1 MSLYIGKLSGRV
13 GRDELERVF
22 RRFGHCN
29 VQMKSEGYGFVVFD
43 FRKDAENALR
53 ALKGRNIC
61 GEPLTL
67 MWSKQQPKSHF
78 TKFDKGGGRSAHELQ
93 GGRVFDRLGY
103 GGKKQGFDGRRNHNM
118 SIVERGKSDDMS
130 GVKRGYNEDGFKDCG
145 GEKKDRGGDFPDEGG
160 GVVPNQEENGKCV
173 EPTHDLEIDYG
184 NGNTLEFDRYE
195 PSRCYDRK
203 NGKEDYSGSFRKVH
217 SQENVGRAQIGED
230 TLNCPN
236 GSKFQQT
243 CGEAGHKMQNCRKE
257 RTLRRK
263 YNRSEL
269 DDGKDDKI
277 DKRRR
282 VEDDIK
288 PVHGSW
294 VNPQS
299 NSDASLTSHQRDKWR
314 VSDSQHDCAPLRN
327 VSSLVTKE
335 ADIYQRKEYGGRKQ
349 SKNIIESPKR
359 SRAKISRQSVSSS
372 MLSDCSAYRSL
383 THSQSSKSL
392 PRPSPY
398 CRSRSVSSRA
408 HSSSPKLR
416 SSSKSQN
423 CRGKKLHSMSSSS
436 PTSLSG
442 SLDQPLLSS
451 PNKIQFNSKSSST
464 DADAALEPMDHMVA
478 QGQQIGST
486 MGLENLQS
494 KDSGIA
500 VNGQAAVSTTAVDA
514 TAKDQHEQVD
524 NNEDLTKPIVAGNLY
539 PRRVKEAEGFQNSGT
554 LMVDDIDITTEV
566 QKPTLETHINS
577 SSGRSTIISTEEMHM
592 VLSKSGLDLP
602 KGHEI
607 KLTTDDF
614 FGAARLWP
622 WYIIYYRR
630 LKKGPISIE
639 NYARRVAQ
647 NQEFGIVDKYIR
659 SSSGW
664 GEFSL
669 EHS

>member
-1 MSLYIGKLSGRV
+1 MSLYIVKLSERV

-29 VQMKSEGYGFVVFD
+29 VQVKREGYGFVVFD
-43 FRKDAENALR
+43 FYKDAEKALR
-53 ALKGRNIC
+53 ELKGRNIC

-67 MWSKQQPKSHF
+67 MWSNKQPKSHF
-78 TKFDKGGGRSAHELQ
+78 TKFDKGGGRSVHDLQ
-93 GGRVFDRLGY
+93 GGRISDRLGY
-103 GGKKQGFDGRRNHNM
+103 RGKKQGFDGRRNHNM
-118 SIVERGKSDDMS
+118 SIVERGKFDDVS
-130 GVKRGYNEDGFKDCG
+130 GEKRGYNEDGFKDCDRE
-145 GEKKDRGGDFPDEGG
+145 EKVRRGDFPDEGG
-160 GVVPNQEENGKCV
+160 GVVVPNQDEDGKCDD
-173 EPTHDLEIDYG
+173 PTHYLAIDYG
-184 NGNTLEFDRYE
+184 NEKTLEFDRYE
-195 PSRCYDRK
+195 PSCCYDTK
-203 NGKEDYSGSFRKVH
+203 NDKEDYAGGSPKVH
-217 SQENVGRAQIGED
+217 SLENVGRAQIGEEIS
-230 TLNCPN
+230 NHPN

-243 CGEAGHKMQNCRKE
+243 CGEAGHKMQNFRKE
-257 RTLRRK
+257 HSLQRK

-299 NSDASLTSHQRDKWR
+299 NASLMSHQRDKWR
-314 VSDSQHDCAPLRN
+314 VSGSQHDHAPLRN
-327 VSSLVTKE
+327 VSSPVTKE
-335 ADIYQRKEYGGRKQ
+335 ADRYQRKEYGGKKK

-359 SRAKISRQSVSSS
+359 SRAKISRRSVSSS
-372 MLSDCSAYRSL
+372 LLSDCSAYRSL

-392 PRPSPY
+392 PRSTPY
-398 CRSRSVSSRA
+398 SRSRSVSSRA

-423 CRGKKLHSMSSSS
+423 CRGKQLHSTRSSS
-436 PTSLSG
+436 PTSLSA
-442 SLDQPLLSS
+442 SLNQSLPSS

-464 DADAALEPMDHMVA
+464 EAAAAATLEPVDHLVA
-478 QGQQIGST
+478 QGQQNGST
-486 MGLENLQS
+486 MDSENLQS

-514 TAKDQHEQVD
+514 TEKDQHEQED
-524 NNEDLTKPIVAGNLY
+524 NNENLTKPIVAGNLS

-554 LMVDDIDITTEV
+554 LMVDDITTEV
-566 QKPTLETHINS
+566 QKPTLETYINPD
-577 SSGRSTIISTEEMHM
+577 SGRSTIISTEEMCM

-607 KLTTDDF
+607 QLTTDDF
-614 FGAARLWP
+614 FGAARFWP

-647 NQEFGIVDKYIR
+647 NQEFNIVDKYIR